1 MTPVKVTVII
11 PTHNTGED
19 VMVGLDALR
28 KQSMPRSDFEV
39 LYVDDGSTDD
49 TVAFLERELAGEDN
63 MHVVPMTN
71 SGWPGRPRNTGVDRA
86 RGEYVHFVDDDDWLA
101 PEALERL
108 YARAKETDADIV
120 VGRMAGHGRGAP
132 RAPFAKPLE
141 RGSVRENPVLLG
153 AMTVHKLFRRRFLLD
168 HGLRFDEG
176 RVRLEDHLF
185 TLRAYLLAKQVS
197 TVADYTTYHWVRHG
211 NGKHNISYTPI
222 EPAPYIESVRRIIGL
237 LHAPDTR
244 VEDDEL
250 RHRFTAN
257 WYGSKALRRLTGKG
271 FLGQDE
277 ERRAAWRQQVID
289 LAADLPTAVDRHLP
303 ERLAVLSRLCRAGDH
318 EAIHAYTL
326 YEAGVR
332 HRPKVEESTWQ
343 GGVLRL
349 RASTSLVR
357 TDPETGESTPLLF
370 RRSVHE
376 TAGGKKRVRW
386 TWQPPAPLD
395 GRPDLADALDFTQPL
410 KKAKAQA
417 LVHHK
422 SGGTQIVVTTGTSKL
437 QPVPHAADPDLWE
450 MHWTTDCTIDP
461 AGVDAHSG
469 PLEDGTWQ
477 VCLRLNVGGWL
488 TSPRLSGL
496 KLSVGAPKPAAASK
510 PKAQPKSTARTV
522 PATRHP
528 LHGVAKVAV
537 PVLRLLL
544 PAAAYVAVRDRYRR
558 LVSPERTQ
566 QQSPQA
572 PNPQAPNPVAVA
584 LDELQR
590 AKRARALSVSS
601 TRRT

>member
-1 MTPVKVTVII
+1 MSPVKVTVII

-28 KQSMPRSDFEV
+28 KQSMPRTDFEV

-49 TVAFLERELAGEDN
+49 TVEFLERELADEDN
-63 MHVVPMTN
+63 MQVVPMTN

-120 VGRMAGHGRGAP
+120 AGRMAGHGRGAP

-141 RGSVRENPVLLG
+141 RGSLRENPVLLG
-153 AMTVHKLFRRRFLLD
+153 SMTVHKLFRRQFLLD

-185 TLRAYLLAKQVS
+185 MLRAYLLAKQVS
-197 TVADYTTYHWVRHG
+197 TVSDYTTYHWVRHS

-222 EPAPYIESVRRIIGL
+222 EPEPYIKSVRRIIAL
-237 LHAPDTR
+237 LHAPDTQ
-244 VEDDEL
+244 VADDEQ

-257 WYGSKALRRLTGKG
+257 WYGSKALKRLTGKG
-271 FLGQDE
+271 FLSQDE
-277 ERRAAWRQQVID
+277 ERRAAWRRHVID
-289 LAADLPTAVDRHLP
+289 LAAELPTAVDRHLP
-303 ERLAVLSRLCRAGDH
+303 ERLGVLSRLCRAGDH
-318 EAIHAYTL
+318 EAIHAYTRF
-326 YEAGVR
+326 ESGVR
-332 HRPKVEESTWQ
+332 HLPKVEECVRQ
-343 GGVLRL
+343 DGALRV

-370 RRSVHE
+370 RRSVSE
-376 TAGGKKRVRW
+376 TAAGRKRVRW
-386 TWQPPAPLD
+386 TWQPPADLD
-395 GRPDLADALDFTQPL
+395 GLPGLDSALDFTEPL
-410 KKAKAQA
+410 TKAKAQG

-422 SGGTQIVVTTGTSKL
+422 AGGTQLVVTTGRSRL
-437 QPVPHAADPDLWE
+437 QPTPHAADPDLWE

-461 AGVDAHSG
+461 AGVDQVSG
-469 PLEDGTWQ
+469 PLDPGAWH

-488 TSPRLSGL
+488 SAPRLSGV
-496 KLSVGAPKPAAASK
+496 KLSVPGAEKPVAAAAK
-510 PKAQPKSTARTV
+510 QPRT
-522 PATRHP
+522 PAVHHP

-537 PVLRLLL
+537 PVLRRLL
-544 PAAAYVAVRDRYRR
+544 PASAYVALRDWYRGLGTAER
-558 LVSPERTQ
+558 RPDPVS
-566 QQSPQA
+566 
-572 PNPQAPNPVAVA
+572 VA

-590 AKRARALSVSS
+590 AQQGQQALSVSS
-601 TRRT
+601 NRRT